1 LTVRVAKSS
10 QKNFEAWLDCMDD
23 ALCEFADSFPPDV
36 RRQLDQS
43 IESIDLLEQWL
54 MQRYDT
60 NKDAIRDVEST
71 ALDRVARY
79 AGEPI
84 RRHTGSQWTVDL
96 EDGNNAFFGLPILTG
111 GKLGGGQICP
121 LALATASLDRRT
133 GHFISGVAR
142 RLAEKS

>member
-1 LTVRVAKSS
+1 MRVAKTS
-10 QKNFEAWLDCMDD
+10 QKSFEAWLDYMDD
-23 ALCEFADSFPPDV
+23 ALCDFTDSFPADV
-36 RRQLDQS
+36 RRQLDHS

-54 MQRYDT
+54 MQRYGS
-60 NKDAIRDVEST
+60 NKEAVRDVEST

-79 AGEPI
+79 AGETI
-84 RRHTGSQWTVDL
+84 RRHTGSHWTVDL
-96 EDGNNAFFGLPILTG
+96 EDNSNAFFGLPILTG

-142 RLAEKS
+142 RLAQEP